1 MALLPVMI
9 FPVAAANATFLLTT
23 RYVAQ
28 GTFSQ
33 VSIDSPAGQ
42 DPFGPLI
49 DSFESAGFE
58 VTHIEAFKANAS
70 PLSSGTVRYYWSTSD
85 DSPHYVA
92 VPSYTATSTTNGNQ
106 TAIYQPDVSSAF
118 VNNSLFSTSY
128 VWRFSSTEFVITIDV
143 FEVSLSKPVTA
154 IETILGVTFQQ
165 DDFYDSYT
173 IDYPIIAPR
182 VISDEQEIAGVL
194 DEIYNGLFGSVDDP
208 ELDALES
215 QAEEDKYLTESVTDV
230 LGGYD
235 TEIVLPSLE
244 VVEGNENMASVLA
257 FIFSFPFVLTIFTLA
272 ISLWVIK
279 VILYGVG

>member
-1 MALLPVMI
+1 MI
-9 FPVAAANATFLLTT
+9 FPVSAANATFLLTT

-70 PLSSGTVRYYWSTSD
+70 HFSSGTVKYYWSTSD
-85 DSPHYVA
+85 GSPHYVA
-92 VPSYTATSTTNGNQ
+92 VPSYTATSTTYGNQ
-106 TAIYQPDVSSAF
+106 TAIYEPNVSSAF
-118 VNNSLFSTSY
+118 ATDSLFSTSY
-128 VWRFSSTEFVITIDV
+128 VWRSFSTEYVITIDV

-154 IETILGVTFQQ
+154 IETTLGVTFQQ

-194 DEIYNGLFGSVDDP
+194 DEIYNGLFGSFDDP
-208 ELDALES
+208 ELDSLES

-230 LGGYD
+230 FGSAD
-235 TEIVLPSLE
+235 TEIVLPSVE
-244 VVEGNENMASVLA
+244 VVEGNENMASVLS